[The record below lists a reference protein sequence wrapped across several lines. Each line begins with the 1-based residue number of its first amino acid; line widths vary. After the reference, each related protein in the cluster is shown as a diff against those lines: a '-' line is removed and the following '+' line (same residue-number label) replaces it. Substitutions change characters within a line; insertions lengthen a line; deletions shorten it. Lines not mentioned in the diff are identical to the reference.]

1 MKRNLFL
8 SAILPFSLAV
18 ALCACGS
25 TPGESKP
32 SEKTQSSVSQAQT
45 DSAATGNEISIGN
58 NFSIEAGT
66 VLSDGS
72 IYLVGREGADGF
84 CAYVS
89 TDDGDSWTRE
99 NLPWAD
105 QIVVGIKLLP
115 DGFMLGV
122 QGQQIVYAARGE
134 DLKTADLSA
143 LGTIDGISAVYPIDG
158 DTFTVS
164 GGRTETFVN
173 EDGQEQETIHPIPFE
188 DMVLQYDGSLV
199 TQWGDGNAADEAGYC
214 ASDGEK
220 LYYVDLGT
228 NECCSLDGAGHIDSY
243 GAIAT
248 IKGASFC
255 RNGIFYYVDNQGIVA
270 YDTTNNSESRILTDT
285 LAPFLQ
291 DDVSCV
297 ALIVTDHQA
306 IAVAADINSDTQ
318 TVYRYEL

>member
-25 TPGESKP
+25 TSGESTP

-72 IYLVGREGADGF
+72 IYFVGREGADGF

-89 TDDGDSWTRE
+89 TDDGDSWTKE
-99 NLPWAD
+99 ELPWAD
-105 QIVVGIKLLP
+105 QTVVGIKLRP
-115 DGFMLGV
+115 DGFMLGM
-122 QGQQIVYAARGE
+122 QGQQVVYAARGE
-134 DLKTADLSA
+134 DLKTADISA
-143 LGTIDGISAVYPIDG
+143 LGAIDGISAVYPIDG
-158 DTFTVS
+158 DTFTVT

-173 EDGQEQETIHPIPFE
+173 EDGQEQETVHPLPFE
-188 DMVLQYDGSLV
+188 DMVLKYDGSLV
-199 TQWGDGNAADEAGYC
+199 TQWGDGIAADQAGYY
-214 ASDGEK
+214 ASDGKK
-220 LYYVDLGT
+220 LYYVDFET
-228 NECCSLDGAGHIDSY
+228 NECRSLDEAGQIDSY
-243 GAIAT
+243 GVLAT
-248 IKGASFC
+248 IKGSSFC
-255 RNGIFYYVDNQGIVA
+255 RNGIFYYVDDQGIVA
-270 YDTTNNSESRILTDT
+270 YDTTNNSESRIVTDT

-297 ALIVTDHQA
+297 TLIVADHQA
-306 IAVAADINSDTQ
+306 IAVAADLNSETQ
-318 TVYRYEL
+318 TVYRYEI

>member
-25 TPGESKP
+25 TSGESTP
-32 SEKTQSSVSQAQT
+32 SEKTQSSVSQVQT

-72 IYLVGREGADGF
+72 IYFVGREGADGF

-89 TDDGDSWTRE
+89 TDDGDSWTKE
-99 NLPWAD
+99 ELPWAD
-105 QIVVGIKLLP
+105 QTVVGIKLLP

-122 QGQQIVYAARGE
+122 QGQQVVYAARGE

-143 LGTIDGISAVYPIDG
+143 LGAIDGISAVYPIDG

-199 TQWGDGNAADEAGYC
+199 TQWGDGSAADEAGAC

-220 LYYVDLGT
+220 MYYVDLGT
-228 NECCSLDGAGHIDSY
+228 NECCSLDGTGHIDRY
-243 GAIAT
+243 GTLAT

-255 RNGIFYYVDNQGIVA
+255 RNGIFYYVDNQGIIA

-291 DDVSCV
+291 DDVICV

-318 TVYRYEL
+318 TVYRYEI